1 MAPLLPLLLALAGL
15 AVAAAQP
22 GQPFPPFPQQSTDAS
37 DAAALLAVFQ
47 RWGLRYGPTVNPGD
61 PCGTRDWIESF
72 AQNASVG
79 CSCDGSPVC
88 RITHLNVTGY
98 WNLTEIPPELFN
110 LTELVSLDLSNNN
123 LSGAIP
129 PEVANLSKLETWHF
143 NNNQLSGPFPN
154 ESSPLRNLQ
163 SLWMFDN
170 YIEGLFPDFIA
181 NFTNLT
187 DLRIYGMKLQG
198 PIPKQFSNLINLKYL
213 MLGDLDGANSTID
226 FIPDSANLSILSL
239 RKCGIIGQFPSTPP
253 TLPNLTYLDL
263 RSNNLSGQL
272 QLLLPYKSSRY
283 LYAGDND
290 FSGHLPAEFI
300 QPSLALDISYNPFIN
315 GLLPNNPT
323 DRKLSVNYIGTAID
337 TSRAINSEN
346 LTLLNCLHMKEC
358 NRKYYANAITSF
370 AVNCGGKQTI
380 YSDPLPI
387 RFDDDTTDLGAAG
400 FHVNTS
406 MQWVVS
412 HVGSDPFRESP
423 RFVNTSQVILGT
435 DMPEL
440 YQTARTSR
448 SALWY
453 YIVGLSNGKYT
464 VQLFF
469 AEIVIEKPGKRLFNI
484 DIQDRN
490 IKTDFDITKEAGGF
504 RRPTNITY
512 EVTVVNSVLKIHLHW
527 NGRGTCCIPYEGA
540 YGPLVSAIRVFRPE
554 SPNNSPPPARPVSAP
569 SNDDK
574 RRGVVAGIAALCIA
588 AAVISSSVVY
598 LWWKWVALVKHPNA

>member
-1 MAPLLPLLLALAGL
+1 MAPLPLPLLLALAGL

-22 GQPFPPFPQQSTDAS
+22 FFPPPQQQSTDAS
-37 DAAALLAVFQ
+37 DGKSALPLSLPNWKERHRILESDRDPAGALQLDGAGLSHNDVLPMQIAVDI
-47 RWGLRYGPTVNPGD
+47 V
-61 PCGTRDWIESF
+61 
-72 AQNASVG
+72 
-79 CSCDGSPVC
+79 
-88 RITHLNVTGY
+88 ITKM
-98 WNLTEIPPELFN
+98 IR
-110 LTELVSLDLSNNN
+110 DLSNNN
-123 LSGAIP
+123 LSGSIP
-129 PEVANLSKLETWHF
+129 PEVANLSKLETW
-143 NNNQLSGPFPN
+143 
-154 ESSPLRNLQ
+154 
-163 SLWMFDN
+163 WMFDN
-170 YIEGLFPDFIA
+170 YIEGLFPEFIA

-226 FIPDSANLSILSL
+226 FIPDSANLSIL
-239 RKCGIIGQFPSTPP
+239 
-253 TLPNLTYLDL
+253 DL

-290 FSGHLPAEFI
+290 FSGRLPAEFV
-300 QPSLALDISYNPFIN
+300 QPSLALDEGLMVVVMTSLVKMMYQQPLFDKWALKFWYLLSFGSVAALAQWDISYNPFIN

-323 DRKLSVNYIGTAID
+323 DRKLSLNYIGTAID

-358 NRKYYANAITSF
+358 NRKYYTNAITSF

-387 RFDDDTTDLGAAG
+387 TFDDDTTDLGAAG

-453 YIVGLSNGKYT
+453 YIVGLSTGKYT

-598 LWWKWVALVKHPNA
+598 LWWKWVALFRPL

>member
-1 MAPLLPLLLALAGL
+1 ML
-15 AVAAAQP
+15 
-22 GQPFPPFPQQSTDAS
+22 F
-37 DAAALLAVFQ
+37 
-47 RWGLRYGPTVNPGD
+47 
-61 PCGTRDWIESF
+61 I
-72 AQNASVG
+72 
-79 CSCDGSPVC
+79 C
-88 RITHLNVTGY
+88 R
-98 WNLTEIPPELFN
+98 
-110 LTELVSLDLSNNN
+110 
-123 LSGAIP
+123 
-129 PEVANLSKLETWHF
+129 
-143 NNNQLSGPFPN
+143 
-154 ESSPLRNLQ
+154 
-163 SLWMFDN
+163 
-170 YIEGLFPDFIA
+170 
-181 NFTNLT
+181 
-187 DLRIYGMKLQG
+187 
-198 PIPKQFSNLINLKYL
+198 
-213 MLGDLDGANSTID
+213 
-226 FIPDSANLSILSL
+226 
-239 RKCGIIGQFPSTPP
+239 
-253 TLPNLTYLDL
+253 DL

-290 FSGHLPAEFI
+290 FSGRLPAEFV

-358 NRKYYANAITSF
+358 NRKYYTNAITSF